1 MEDGDNGARS
11 GTSVSRVNA
20 PADCFEMT
28 FEIAGDYGAGPI
40 HGQTSPSAV
49 LT

>member
-1 MEDGDNGARS
+1 MSSAS
-11 GTSVSRVNA
+11 ARVNA
-20 PADCFEMT
+20 PRDD
-28 FEIAGDYGAGPI
+28 FEITDDYGADPI